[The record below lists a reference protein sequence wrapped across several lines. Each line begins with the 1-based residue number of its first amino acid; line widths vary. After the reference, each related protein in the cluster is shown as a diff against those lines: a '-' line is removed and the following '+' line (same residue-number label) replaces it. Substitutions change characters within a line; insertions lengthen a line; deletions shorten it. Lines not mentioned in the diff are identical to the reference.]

1 MKAAV
6 RFDYGPPDV
15 IRIKEMPRP
24 VPKPDEVL
32 IKVHAATVNRTDC
45 ANLTAKPLI
54 MRFVI
59 GLLKPKLPITGTDF
73 SGVVEAVG
81 VQVTQ
86 FKVGDKVWGFKDAG
100 LSSHAEFITF
110 PEGGAMVTVPDGIS
124 FEQAAASAE
133 GAHYA
138 YNIINKVKLIAG
150 QKAVVNGATGAIGS
164 ALVQLLRV
172 NQIDVTAVCGKEH
185 LDIVRSLGAS
195 KVIDYQSQD
204 FTKDTEVYDF
214 VFDAVG
220 KSTFGKCKPLLKDR
234 GIYISSELG
243 PYSQNPFFALITPFL
258 GGKKVIFPVPLNPK
272 ASLVLMR
279 GLLQAGKFNPVIDKC
294 YPLADIADA
303 YRYVMSGRKIGNVIV
318 KIQ

>member
-6 RFDYGPPDV
+6 RFDYGPPDL

-24 VPKPDEVL
+24 TPMPDEVL
-32 IKVHAATVNRTDC
+32 VKVHAATVNRTDC
-45 ANLTAKPLI
+45 ANLMAKPFI

-59 GLLKPKLPITGTDF
+59 GFFKPKLPITGTDF
-73 SGVVEAVG
+73 SGVIEAVG
-81 VQVTQ
+81 EQVSQ

-110 PEGGAMVTVPDGIS
+110 PQDGAMVTVPDGIS
-124 FEQAAASAE
+124 FEQATASAE

-138 YNIINKVKLIAG
+138 YNIINKVKLLTG

-164 ALVQLLRV
+164 ALVQLLRA
-172 NQIDVTAVCGKEH
+172 NQIEVTAVCGREH
-185 LDIVRSLGAS
+185 LDLVRSLGAS

-220 KSTFGKCKPLLKDR
+220 KSTFGKCKPLLKDK
-234 GIYISSELG
+234 GVYISSELG

-279 GLLQAGKFNPVIDKC
+279 DLLETGKFKPVIDKS
-294 YPLADIADA
+294 YPLDEIADA
-303 YRYVMSGRKIGNVIV
+303 FRYVMSSNKIGNVIV
-318 KIQ
+318 NIR